1 MVLLPRRGDANCS
14 LRTRIKSA
22 SYLTFYS
29 AISTRFPIT
38 SRDEAPPWESLS
50 RSSRIHVPLCP
61 RGIPWVHSWGTS
73 GARCLA
79 VGRIL
84 SYARGGL
91 HVLYYSPKTVSVRA
105 HQSPYIGDEDALT
118 ESPLAFSVCSLA
130 PSRGDRYRAS

>member
-1 MVLLPRRGDANCS
+1 MKPLSGKAYRGALEYKFHCA
-14 LRTRIKSA
+14 LEEYLGLTPKGA
-22 SYLTFYS
+22 SS
-29 AISTRFPIT
+29 
-38 SRDEAPPWESLS
+38 
-50 RSSRIHVPLCP
+50 
-61 RGIPWVHSWGTS
+61 
-73 GARCLA
+73 ARCLA